1 MPRMKAKLV
10 KVVQFELVSF
20 FDQSQKPEPRQV
32 VIIYALGSDGVV
44 REFSGE
50 KWRAFPVYDSY
61 SID

>member
-1 MPRMKAKLV
+1 MKTKLV

-44 REFSGE
+44 REFSGSE
-50 KWRAFPVYDSY
+50 WRAFPIYDSVT
-61 SID
+61 ID